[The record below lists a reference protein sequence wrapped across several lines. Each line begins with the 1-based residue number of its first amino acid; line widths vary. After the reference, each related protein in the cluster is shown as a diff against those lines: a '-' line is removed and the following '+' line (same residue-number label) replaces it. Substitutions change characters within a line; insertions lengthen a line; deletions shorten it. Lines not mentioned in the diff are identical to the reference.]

1 MDIYQGI
8 GFIGMVFVVIAYL
21 LLQINKY
28 TIKSLQYQLLNL
40 VGAIL
45 LLISLFVHFNLG
57 SFIIE
62 VFWIIITIY
71 GIAVN
76 IKDKKK
82 KKKETLRNS
91 NETYVIYNF
100 F

>member
-1 MDIYQGI
+1 ML
-8 GFIGMVFVVIAYL
+8 FVVVAYL
-21 LLQINKY
+21 FLQMNKY

-71 GIAVN
+71 GIVVN
-76 IKDKKK
+76 LKDKKNK
-82 KKKETLRNS
+82 KRNE
-91 NETYVIYNF
+91 NEE
-100 F
+100 

>member
-1 MDIYQGI
+1 MDIYQWA
-8 GFIGMVFVVIAYL
+8 GFVGMLFVVIAYL
-21 LLQINKY
+21 FLQMNKY

-40 VGAIL
+40 IGAIL

-71 GIAVN
+71 GIVVN
-76 IKDKKK
+76 LKDKKINK
-82 KKKETLRNS
+82 EDKKE
-91 NETYVIYNF
+91 E
-100 F
+100 

>member
-8 GFIGMVFVVIAYL
+8 GFVGMAFVVIAYL
-21 LLQINKY
+21 FLQTNKY

-40 VGAIL
+40 IGAIL

-71 GIAVN
+71 GIVVN
-76 IKDKKK
+76 LKENKNKQN
-82 KKKETLRNS
+82 KETKCN
-91 NETYVIYNF
+91 TF
-100 F
+100 

>member
-1 MDIYQGI
+1 MDIYQWI
-8 GFIGMVFVVIAYL
+8 GFVGMAFVVIAYF

-82 KKKETLRNS
+82 KKKKH
-91 NETYVIYNF
+91 
-100 F
+100 

>member
-1 MDIYQGI
+1 MDIYQII
-8 GFIGMVFVVIAYL
+8 GFIGMLFIVYAYF
-21 LLQINKY
+21 LLQIKKY
-28 TIKSLQYQLLNL
+28 TITSFSYQVLNL

-71 GIAVN
+71 GIVHN
-76 IKDKKK
+76 IKAKRKA
-82 KKKETLRNS
+82 E
-91 NETYVIYNF
+91 E
-100 F
+100 

>member
-8 GFIGMVFVVIAYL
+8 GFVGMVFVVIAYL

-82 KKKETLRNS
+82 KKKKH
-91 NETYVIYNF
+91 
-100 F
+100 

>member
-1 MDIYQGI
+1 MDIYQWI
-8 GFIGMVFVVIAYL
+8 GFFGMIFIVVAYL
-21 LLQINKY
+21 LLQTSRY
-28 TIKSLQYQLLNL
+28 TINSLEYQLLNL

-71 GIAVN
+71 GIFTN
-76 IKDKKK
+76 IR
-82 KKKETLRNS
+82 KKKEGK
-91 NETYVIYNF
+91 E
-100 F
+100 

>member
-1 MDIYQGI
+1 MDIFQWI
-8 GFIGMVFVVIAYL
+8 GFIGMALVIVAYF

-28 TIKSLQYQLLNL
+28 TIKSLQYQILNL

-62 VFWIIITIY
+62 IFWIIITLY
-71 GIAVN
+71 GIATN
-76 IKDKKK
+76 IKEKKSTK
-82 KKKETLRNS
+82 
-91 NETYVIYNF
+91 
-100 F
+100 

>member
-8 GFIGMVFVVIAYL
+8 GFVGMVFVVVAYL

-28 TIKSLQYQLLNL
+28 TIKSIQYQLLNL

-82 KKKETLRNS
+82 KKKKH
-91 NETYVIYNF
+91 
-100 F
+100 